1 MKLSDAEG
9 ILVRKIRPY
18 WLVSMFFEDVP
29 DESKFW
35 LCFSEEEARKKF
47 DEILPI
53 EIEIDAIHN
62 FTRQIDPDYKGDI
75 SRQKI
80 IENGEWANPFGNP
93 NGKQYN
99 GYASIYRVRRFDNG
113 KETCIG
119 YGVPSRR
126 G

>member
-1 MKLSDAEG
+1 MRLSDVDD
-9 ILVRKIRPY
+9 IFIRKKKSY

-47 DEILPI
+47 DEILPLDI
-53 EIEIDAIHN
+53 ELDTIHELTKQIE
-62 FTRQIDPDYKGDI
+62 PDYVYSKLT
-75 SRQKI
+75 REEI
-80 IENGEWANPFGNP
+80 INNGEWANPFGNP

-119 YGVPSRR
+119 YGIPSR
-126 G
+126 

>member
-1 MKLSDAEG
+1 MRLSDVDD
-9 ILVRKIRPY
+9 IFIRRKKTY

-47 DEILPI
+47 DEILPLD
-53 EIEIDAIHN
+53 IEIDTIQS
-62 FTRQIDPDYKGDI
+62 FMRQIDPDCDGHI
-75 SRQKI
+75 TRQEI
-80 IENGEWANPFGNP
+80 IDNGEWANPFGNP

-126 G
+126 S

>member
-1 MKLSDAEG
+1 MRLSDVDN
-9 ILVRKIRPY
+9 IFIRKKKSY
-18 WLVSMFFEDVP
+18 WLVSMFFEDEP
-29 DESKFW
+29 DDSEFW

-47 DEILPI
+47 DEILPLDI
-53 EIEIDAIHN
+53 EIKTIQRL
-62 FTRQIDPDYKGDI
+62 TKQIDPNYNVNV

-80 IENGEWANPFGNP
+80 IDSGEWANPFGNP

-119 YGVPSRR
+119 YGVPSR
-126 G
+126 